1 MTGDLGL
8 GLIQRRAEIADAQF
22 SQLPE
27 QQDNT
32 QTGFIGQVF
41 EKLKGCRGIIPP
53 VRLRKAYARR
63 QKQPY
68 IRKIECVKV
77 SDDAVTLVYVHYFP
91 GKYMCV
97 TEIRLSQKSDLR
109 GGKPVS
115 DMIIKSHSQNHT

>member
-41 EKLKGCRGIIPP
+41 EKLKGCGA
-53 VRLRKAYARR
+53 LFLLFG
-63 QKQPY
+63 
-68 IRKIECVKV
+68 CVKHTPE
-77 SDDAVTLVYVHYFP
+77 DKNNHIF
-91 GKYMCV
+91 GKSNV
-97 TEIRLSQKSDLR
+97 
-109 GGKPVS
+109 
-115 DMIIKSHSQNHT
+115 

>member
-41 EKLKGCRGIIPP
+41 LKSLRAVRGIIPP

-63 QKQPY
+63 QKNNH
-68 IRKIECVKV
+68 IFGKIECVKV

-91 GKYMCV
+91 GKNTCV
-97 TEIRLSQKSDLR
+97 LQRSDLAR
-109 GGKPVS
+109 NRICAAG
-115 DMIIKSHSQNHT
+115 NR

>member
-32 QTGFIGQVF
+32 QTGFIGQV
-41 EKLKGCRGIIPP
+41 LKSLRAVRGIIPP

-63 QKQPY
+63 QKTTIY
-68 IRKIECVKV
+68 SENR
-77 SDDAVTLVYVHYFP
+77 
-91 GKYMCV
+91 MCESV
-97 TEIRLSQKSDLR
+97 R
-109 GGKPVS
+109 
-115 DMIIKSHSQNHT
+115 

>member
-41 EKLKGCRGIIPP
+41 EKLKGCKGA
-53 VRLRKAYARR
+53 LFLLFG
-63 QKQPY
+63 
-68 IRKIECVKV
+68 CVKHTPE
-77 SDDAVTLVYVHYFP
+77 DKKNNHIF
-91 GKYMCV
+91 GKSNV
-97 TEIRLSQKSDLR
+97 
-109 GGKPVS
+109 
-115 DMIIKSHSQNHT
+115 

>member
-1 MTGDLGL
+1 MTGNLGL

-22 SQLPE
+22 SHLPE

-32 QTGFIGQVF
+32 QTGFIGQV
-41 EKLKGCRGIIPP
+41 LKSLRAVRVIIPP

-77 SDDAVTLVYVHYFP
+77 SDDAVTLVYVRYFP

-97 TEIRLSQKSDLR
+97 TEIRLRQFPDLH
-109 GGKPVS
+109 GGKPAI
-115 DMIIKSHSQNHT
+115 DMIIVLNT

>member
-32 QTGFIGQVF
+32 QTGFIGQV
-41 EKLKGCRGIIPP
+41 LKSLRAVRALFLLFGCVKHTPED
-53 VRLRKAYARR
+53 K
-63 QKQPY
+63 KQPY

-91 GKYMCV
+91 GKIHVCYRDP
-97 TEIRLSQKSDLR
+97 T
-109 GGKPVS
+109 
-115 DMIIKSHSQNHT
+115 

>member
-32 QTGFIGQVF
+32 QTVSSDRF
-41 EKLKGCRGIIPP
+41 LKSLRAVRGIIPP

-63 QKQPY
+63 QKKQPY

-91 GKYMCV
+91 GKIHVCYRDP
-97 TEIRLSQKSDLR
+97 T
-109 GGKPVS
+109 
-115 DMIIKSHSQNHT
+115 